1 MIRLTE
7 SLKTSSARLI
17 GKNDKALEPG
27 QVALKLCKES
37 SIMEMQ
43 LLYRIRLTSYRLPH
57 TFKILALLRNLLRIS
72 GASHRIQMQKKVEHF
87 LLKGC

>member
-37 SIMEMQ
+37 SIMGMQ
-43 LLYRIRLTSYRLPH
+43 LLYRIRLTSYRLPR

-72 GASHRIQMQKKVEHF
+72 GASHRIQMQKKVVHS
-87 LLKGC
+87 LLKEC